1 MKYKYKLWIIF
12 SLLFLLLSSGV
23 IVMEAISEVNYK
35 RAIILARLDSYSDIL
50 AQTDDYQSVRSVLP
64 NDLRITV
71 LRKDG
76 NVIYDSYESPSSF
89 ENHLQRPEV
98 KDCLNEGSGN
108 AIRMSETSHR
118 KYFYYAKRHGN
129 NIIRLAQPFE
139 VNLQN
144 FFRPDWVMLITIFL
158 IFIVLLL
165 CTLLLM
171 ARYNKKTKE
180 AEEKRIRLLKQQMTN
195 NISHELKTPVSSI
208 RGYLETLSEHPDID
222 GERRQLFIERS
233 YSQTLRLSELLN
245 DISIINKIE
254 EAPEQFSVEEV
265 NLYNIVEEIA
275 EEFSQKIV
283 QNHQRVENLLPPDL
297 SVSGNYGLLYSLF
310 RNLMENSVK
319 YGGEGCVLHVEC
331 SAKGDKFL
339 HFVYY
344 DTGKGVPEQYL
355 NKIFDRF
362 FRVDEGRDSQ
372 TGGSGLGLS
381 IVKNSVAFHQGSISA
396 HNCEDGGLSFFFT
409 LSKKSMERMA

>member
-1 MKYKYKLWIIF
+1 MKYKHKLWIIF
-12 SLLFLLLSSGV
+12 SILFLLLSSGV
-23 IVMEAISEVNYK
+23 IIMEATSELNYK
-35 RAIILARLDSYSDIL
+35 RAIIMARLDGYSDIL
-50 AQTDDYQSVRSVLP
+50 SQTDNYQAVRSTLP
-64 NDLRITV
+64 KDLRITI
-71 LRKDG
+71 LSDDG
-76 NVIYDSYESPSSF
+76 NVIYDSYEPSSLF

-98 KDCLNEGSGN
+98 KDCLNEGRGN

-118 KYFYYAKRHGN
+118 KYFYYAKRHSN

-144 FFRPDWVMLITIFL
+144 FFRPDWVILITIFL

-165 CTLLLM
+165 FTLLLL

-208 RGYLETLSEHPDID
+208 RGYLETLSEHPEIEA
-222 GERRQLFIERS
+222 ERRQIFIERS
-233 YSQTLRLSELLN
+233 YNQTLRLSELLN

-254 EAPEQFSVEEV
+254 EAPEQFSVEDV
-265 NLYNIVEEIA
+265 NLHNIVEEIA
-275 EEFSQKIV
+275 EEFSQKIA
-283 QNHQRVENLLPPDL
+283 QNNQTVENALPSDI

-396 HNCEDGGLSFFFT
+396 HNREEGGLAFFFT
-409 LSKKSMERMA
+409 LAKKSFTRSF